1 MIKTTNMKMLKAALV
16 FAGVVL
22 LATSVPCDAF
32 AASTQPLPS
41 AGIDFAL
48 ASEGVSV
55 KAVKEEV
62 DAKKAVSKNSIKTAS
77 KTTSKATKT
86 PTLSNA
92 LGLSL
97 MGSVNSNPV
106 NASIS
111 ETKET
116 INASVLSSATE
127 SAPSN
132 AKEDLSPVSSDLQAV
147 QPEDTQSPL
156 DTQTKKDTAP
166 AAGFD
171 AVVSA
176 LEKISEPIP
185 EEEDEVVVE
194 ETVEATSDQTMK
206 ETERDIDQRRE
217 EEGFKDLVIAKCD
230 GWVNVRKEPSQD
242 SEKVGKLYDKSAGEF
257 IEEQDGWYKI
267 SSGSCTGYVNAEYV
281 VTGDDAVELAKEVG
295 TRICTVDTTTL
306 KVRGEPSTDAETLG
320 LVPMGEVLTVSE
332 EMDGWAKVNIE
343 EGDGYVS
350 LDYVKLS
357 TEFVQAESK
366 EEEEARLAKEER
378 ERQEAREAAAAAAAA
393 NGNNGNADA
402 NYNGNDDFYTG
413 PKGKYSPTNVVTH
426 VTEGG
431 SALGIEVANYA
442 LQFNGNPYVYGGSDP
457 VNGAD
462 CSGFVMAIYK
472 HFGVSL
478 PHSANADRK
487 MGYAVNSLAEAEPG
501 DLVCYSGHVGLYIGS
516 GQIIHASSTKTG
528 IKISDANYRAPLA
541 IRRIF

>member
-1 MIKTTNMKMLKAALV
+1 MPAKQEFYMVKTTKNNIFKFVIVL
-16 FAGVVL
+16 AGVVL
-22 LATSVPCDAF
+22 MTTSLPCDAF
-32 AASTQPLPS
+32 AANNQPLPS

-48 ASEGVSV
+48 SSGGVSI
-55 KAVKEEV
+55 KEVKEEV
-62 DAKKAVSKNSIKTAS
+62 KAKKTTSVAKTAPAAKTAS
-77 KTTSKATKT
+77 KPAQTA
-86 PTLSNA
+86 TLSSTLEQVA
-92 LGLSL
+92 APQ
-97 MGSVNSNPV
+97 PV
-106 NASIS
+106 MAATSADAA
-111 ETKET
+111 KET
-116 INASVLSSATE
+116 EPINNSGST
-127 SAPSN
+127 
-132 AKEDLSPVSSDLQAV
+132 
-147 QPEDTQSPL
+147 QPNIS
-156 DTQTKKDTAP
+156 
-166 AAGFD
+166 
-171 AVVSA
+171 AVVAA
-176 LEKISEPIP
+176 LERISEPIP
-185 EEEDEVVVE
+185 EEEEEIEVE
-194 ETVEATSDQTMK
+194 ETVEASTEQTMK
-206 ETERDIDQRRE
+206 ETERDIEERRE
-217 EEGFKDLVIAKCD
+217 EEGFKNLVIAKCD

-242 SEKVGKLYDKSAGEF
+242 AEKVGKLYDKSAGEF
-257 IEEQDGWYKI
+257 IEESDGWYKI
-267 SSGSCTGYVNAEYV
+267 SSGSCTGYVNSEYV
-281 VTGDDAVELAKEVG
+281 VTGEDAVTLAKEVG

-332 EMDGWAKVNIE
+332 ELDGWAKVNIE

-378 ERQEAREAAAAAAAA
+378 ERQEAREAAAAAARA
-393 NGNNGNADA
+393 NGQAADDGGA
-402 NYNGNDDFYTG
+402 TYNGNDDLYTG

-457 VNGAD
+457 VHGAD